1 MPVVVNERLTVPDA
15 ELSWVFSPSGGPG
28 GQHANRSNTRVE
40 LSWDIE
46 QSTVGSDAQRQR
58 LLQKLGP
65 VLSITADDERS
76 QSRNRDIA
84 ERRMAQRIREA
95 LVVEKPRRKTKPT
108 RGSKERR
115 LKTKRAKSQNKQLR
129 RAPNRDD

>member
-1 MPVVVNERLTVPDA
+1 MSVLVNERLTIPDA
-15 ELSWVFSPSGGPG
+15 ELSWTFSPSGGPG

-40 LSWDIE
+40 LTWDITK
-46 QSTVGSDAQRQR
+46 STAASPDMLNR
-58 LLQKLGP
+58 LLAKLGP
-65 VLSITADDERS
+65 VLSVTADDERS

-95 LVVEKPRRKTKPT
+95 LVVTKPRRKTKPT

-115 LKTKRAKSQNKQLR
+115 LKTKRAKAQNKQLR
-129 RAPNRDD
+129 QAPRRDD

>member
-1 MPVVVNERLTVPDA
+1 MPVVVNERLTVPDT
-15 ELSWVFSPSGGPG
+15 ELSWTFSPSGGPG

-46 QSTVGSDAQRQR
+46 RSVAGTAAQRQR

-95 LVVEKPRRKTKPT
+95 LVVEKTRRKTKPT

-115 LKTKRAKSQNKQLR
+115 LQTKRARSQNKQLR
-129 RAPNRDD
+129 RAPNRDE